1 MNGKLLY
8 FDSSAIVKFVALER
22 ESSALF
28 EFAKSWPERVSS
40 QLARVEVLRAL
51 RRGGGSAALRRRAE
65 DVLGRMAL
73 IRVDDAVI
81 AAAAE
86 IGPSDLRTLD
96 SLHLATAL
104 SLGTQLGILVAYDRR
119 LIEAARIAGVET
131 ASPS

>member
-1 MNGKLLY
+1 
-8 FDSSAIVKFVALER
+8 
-22 ESSALF
+22 
-28 EFAKSWPERVSS
+28 
-40 QLARVEVLRAL
+40 
-51 RRGGGSAALRRRAE
+51 
-65 DVLGRMAL
+65 MAL